1 MKVSRDQVAAHRTR
15 ILDAAAR
22 LFRQRGFDD
31 VTVADVMK
39 DAGLTHGAFYGHFPS
54 KEALVAEAVGDALAP
69 APGAAEAR
77 APIGAYADGYLSP
90 RHRDDRGASC
100 PFSSLGTE
108 AARGS
113 ADLRRAMTQSVR
125 RQIERFSAELA
136 KGRSG
141 ARQAGALRSRRG
153 RRWSA
158 RWCSPVSSTTTSYR
172 TRS

>member
-1 MKVSRDQVAAHRTR
+1 MKVSRDQVAAHRTQ

-77 APIGAYADGYLSP
+77 APIASLCRRLSQP
-90 RHRDDRGASC
+90 A
-100 PFSSLGTE
+100 P
-108 AARGS
+108 
-113 ADLRRAMTQSVR
+113 
-125 RQIERFSAELA
+125 
-136 KGRSG
+136 SG
-141 ARQAGALRSRRG
+141 RSRRL
-153 RRWSA
+153 
-158 RWCSPVSSTTTSYR
+158 VSVFVAWH
-172 TRS
+172 